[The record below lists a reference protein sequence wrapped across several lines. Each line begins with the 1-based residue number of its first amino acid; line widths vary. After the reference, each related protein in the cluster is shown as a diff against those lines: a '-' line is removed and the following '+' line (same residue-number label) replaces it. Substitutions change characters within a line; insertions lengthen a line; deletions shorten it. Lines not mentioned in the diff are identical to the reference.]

1 MAFCC
6 SSVSSNAKP
15 TPGAGGAEKS
25 YRYKAA
31 AEAAVDISNL
41 IVKPGSKVPA
51 FSTSLFSH
59 SRVPTT
65 RPPRDLAG
73 NRMPPSPTPDK
84 DYYEKISGM
93 SPAASAPPAGVR
105 EHPSVAGSEDG
116 KSVATSWIS
125 ERSTQSSDRELH
137 PSPTAA
143 EVATLYSVPILH
155 VCVCDLAD

>member
-6 SSVSSNAKP
+6 SSVSRSNAKHA
-15 TPGAGGAEKS
+15 PGANGAEKS
-25 YRYKAA
+25 NSYKAA
-31 AEAAVDISNL
+31 DAAVDISSL
-41 IVKPGSKVPA
+41 IPVSKVPA

-59 SRVPTT
+59 SRIPTT
-65 RPPRDLAG
+65 CPRDVAC

-84 DYYEKISGM
+84 VYEKISGM
-93 SPAASAPPAGVR
+93 SPAAPAPPAGVR
-105 EHPSVAGSEDG
+105 EHPSVAGPGDG

-125 ERSTQSSDRELH
+125 GRSTPSSDRELH